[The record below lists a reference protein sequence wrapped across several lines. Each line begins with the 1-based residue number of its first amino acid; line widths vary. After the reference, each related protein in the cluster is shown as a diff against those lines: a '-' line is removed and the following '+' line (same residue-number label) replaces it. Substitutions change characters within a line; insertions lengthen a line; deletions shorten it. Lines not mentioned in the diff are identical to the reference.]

1 MVEESKYLAL
11 EKKYLALEAQYLDLE
26 TKYLALE
33 AKVAGKSG
41 ATGPTRE
48 EKPLVIEKKAE
59 PDSETKT
66 APSKDPP
73 AWR

>member
-1 MVEESKYLAL
+1 MVDESKYLAL

-48 EKPLVIEKKAE
+48 EKPLVIEK
-59 PDSETKT
+59 PVSETKT
-66 APSKDPP
+66 APSKEPP
-73 AWR
+73 TWR